1 MTTSIDSLMKS
12 SGKFLQEEELNQIQH
27 DLNYLIEENKKLTM
41 VIQEIQKE
49 KESLHQQL
57 QRTPIPEIKLDPID
71 LPIHE
76 PVKHQVSS
84 HVVHHQPSV
93 TIPDQTKSITI
104 IIDTNKMIYLLLFII
119 LMIIILKK

>member
-1 MTTSIDSLMKS
+1 MTTSIESLMKS

-27 DLNYLIEENKKLTM
+27 DLNYLVEENKKLT
-41 VIQEIQKE
+41 VLIQQIQKE
-49 KESLHQQL
+49 KETLNQKLQQ
-57 QRTPIPEIKLDPID
+57 TPLPEIKLDPID

-76 PVKHQVSS
+76 PVKHHISS

-93 TIPDQTKSITI
+93 TVPEQTKSITI
-104 IIDTNKMIYLLLFII
+104 IIDTNKMIYLFLFII